1 MLLVS
6 PSQLSSPE
14 VAHVGLYESDI
25 DARGMTSDTYMV
37 PLAENDRAV
46 CDGDVI
52 SAHVPREDEG
62 AVQLTE
68 PGGGG
73 FVKVHCVR
81 GTDEIMGATIVAEN
95 AGDMISEITL
105 TMQNKLGL
113 SALSGVIHP
122 YPTQAEML
130 RAVGSEYAKTKLTP
144 RVKKLLAGLM
154 AVRR

>member
-1 MLLVS
+1 M
-6 PSQLSSPE
+6 
-14 VAHVGLYESDI
+14 
-25 DARGMTSDTYMV
+25 
-37 PLAENDRAV
+37 
-46 CDGDVI
+46 
-52 SAHVPREDEG
+52 
-62 AVQLTE
+62 
-68 PGGGG
+68 
-73 FVKVHCVR
+73 HCVR